1 MSIAKQ
7 VIIENLS
14 NIPDDIQDEFEVME
28 NLYKLLRYR
37 KSKESIEQ
45 NGGHTTD
52 EVRSIFQ
59 KKFAERKMCI

>member
-14 NIPDDIQDEFEVME
+14 NIPDDIQDEFEVIE

-45 NGGHTTD
+45 NGGYTTD
-52 EVRSIFQ
+52 EVKSVLRGCFS
-59 KKFAERKMCI
+59 

>member
-1 MSIAKQ
+1 MTMSIAKQ

-14 NIPDDIQDEFEVME
+14 NIPDDIQDEFEVIE

-37 KSKESIEQ
+37 KSKESTNQ

-52 EVRSIFQ
+52 EVKNVLRGCFS
-59 KKFAERKMCI
+59 

>member
-14 NIPDDIQDEFEVME
+14 NISDYIQDEFEVME

-37 KSKESIEQ
+37 KSKESTTQ
-45 NGGHTTD
+45 NGGNTTD
-52 EVRSIFQ
+52 DVKSVLRGCFS
-59 KKFAERKMCI
+59 

>member
-14 NIPDDIQDEFEVME
+14 NIPDDIQDEFEVIE

-52 EVRSIFQ
+52 EVKSGLRGCFS
-59 KKFAERKMCI
+59 